1 MEESDVVMLIGA
13 RLNWLLSRGHGK
25 WNPNGR
31 FIQLEIDPE
40 EIDCNRHIA
49 APVVGDIEPSLD
61 YMLANL
67 DKYKGSCITK
77 IWANGDCENL
87 GEINLKCSNKTF
99 VANTRQVKA
108 NY

>member
-1 MEESDVVMLIGA
+1 MKQYSVYFSEPVAHTYKDERFNKETRKWEEVEVTEMVTSVTFYSLAPAKKLI
-13 RLNWLLSRGHGK
+13 K
-25 WNPNGR
+25 
-31 FIQLEIDPE
+31 
-40 EIDCNRHIA
+40 
-49 APVVGDIEPSLD
+49 
-61 YMLANL
+61 ANL